1 MNVLVLNA
9 GSSTLKFQLIDTDLD
24 RIKEGRDER
33 LCRGA
38 VDRIGTE
45 AEFTVQSGETKHS
58 RKEGVADVRA
68 AVECVLDWIRSDGRR
83 LLGLAAVQA
92 VGHRVVHG
100 GELFSES
107 ALITDEVLAGIRECV
122 DLAPLHNP
130 KNLEGILA
138 ARQFFGPD
146 VPQVAVFDTA
156 FHHTLPQ
163 HAYLY
168 ALPYSLYQQHRI
180 RRYGFHGTSHRYVA
194 HRYRLLRQL
203 RREQTNVIT
212 LHLGNGCSA
221 TAIKAGRSVDTSMG
235 MTPLEGLVMGTRS
248 GDIDPGIVEI
258 IAEKQ
263 GISSKEVQVLL
274 NSQSGLLGISG
285 LSNDMRELQQR
296 AAVDSHADLAIA
308 IFCYRAKKYIGA
320 FLAAMGGADAIV
332 FTGGIGEHSPA
343 VRAQICSG
351 LEWAGLTLDRVKNE
365 SMVGVEGRISGDEST
380 LLGFCI
386 PTDEEL
392 LIARDTV
399 RCILG
404 EPHPS

>member
-1 MNVLVLNA
+1 
-9 GSSTLKFQLIDTDLD
+9 
-24 RIKEGRDER
+24 
-33 LCRGA
+33 
-38 VDRIGTE
+38 
-45 AEFTVQSGETKHS
+45 
-58 RKEGVADVRA
+58 
-68 AVECVLDWIRSDGRR
+68 
-83 LLGLAAVQA
+83 
-92 VGHRVVHG
+92 
-100 GELFSES
+100 
-107 ALITDEVLAGIRECV
+107 
-122 DLAPLHNP
+122 
-130 KNLEGILA
+130 
-138 ARQFFGPD
+138 
-146 VPQVAVFDTA
+146 
-156 FHHTLPQ
+156 
-163 HAYLY
+163 
-168 ALPYSLYQQHRI
+168 
-180 RRYGFHGTSHRYVA
+180 
-194 HRYRLLRQL
+194 
-203 RREQTNVIT
+203 
-212 LHLGNGCSA
+212 
-221 TAIKAGRSVDTSMG
+221 MG